1 MLRNKHG
8 LACWIEW
15 SLVILTIQVLYL
27 VHFVCTNYGMPTV
40 GRVLLDTDYNHHQL
54 WWNLCLEIS
63 RWAELVIFPI
73 ALGLVMLL
81 IEAFG
86 ELTKPIF
93 MGLLL
98 GISIGIYFGVAIG
111 LFPFLYVISFVTI
124 ISGIFI
130 EDDIGY
136 YFEKGIAGGFGLI
149 VGVFSAVG
157 CFAGLLPG
165 IIFAASSFIVAAV
178 LYVTVTSVKSAI
190 IKKFT
195 ASPVNRR
202 IKRKA

>member
-8 LACWIEW
+8 LARWIEW

-27 VHFVCTNYGMPTV
+27 VQFILTNYGMPTV

-54 WWNLCLEIS
+54 WWNLGFEIS
-63 RWAELVIFPI
+63 RWAELIILPI
-73 ALGLVMLL
+73 ALGLTMLL

-86 ELTKPIF
+86 EMTKSIR

-98 GISIGIYFGVAIG
+98 GISIGIYFGVKMG
-111 LFPFLYVISFVTI
+111 LFPFLYVIGFITI

-130 EDDIGY
+130 KGDIGY
-136 YFEKGIAGGFGLI
+136 DFEEGIGGGFALVI
-149 VGVFSAVG
+149 GVFTAVG

-178 LYVTVTSVKSAI
+178 LYVTATSVKSAI
-190 IKKFT
+190 INKFT
-195 ASPVNRR
+195 PSRVNR
-202 IKRKA
+202 KN